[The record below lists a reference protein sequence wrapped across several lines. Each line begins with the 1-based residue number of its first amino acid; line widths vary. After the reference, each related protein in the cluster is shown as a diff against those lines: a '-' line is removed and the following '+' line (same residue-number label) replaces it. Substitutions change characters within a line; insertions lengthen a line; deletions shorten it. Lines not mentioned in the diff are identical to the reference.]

1 MRILLITLL
10 AFHLCFGDDGLSLD
24 DAIKKVKEHN
34 SEIVIAKFNERIK
47 TLEHQ
52 AALGANY
59 GSLDLSQAA
68 LRSNDALNI
77 FGYKLQ
83 SREATFADFGFADFV
98 KNPSDPNVLK
108 IKPNDLNHPAD
119 RNHFQTKVEY
129 TLPLYTGGKL
139 EQYGKITKALES
151 MSTLDLE
158 ALRLQKIYEIKKSF
172 YAISLLDT
180 YLYNLHLIAS
190 NTKKLEA
197 KTAAMMEEGYV
208 KKVDLLEVQ
217 NKYSD
222 VERLIAQAE
231 ANRTLLYHFI
241 SFLVDEEVTA
251 IKGHYDEVQDVS
263 ITDERIL
270 SDNLDIKKSEQGVE
284 ISKMNIALAQSAFL
298 PQVGAFANYG
308 SSDDKLMNDFS
319 KNDAYTVGLQIK
331 WNLFNGGSD
340 KNNVEKA
347 RVENLK
353 ASQQLVLAKKQIAL
367 YLKQLQT
374 QIKNDEYE
382 IKSLKNE
389 VDLAHVIYEN
399 YAGRY
404 EQKLVSIND
413 VLIKQSEELSKVL
426 RLKEVQNARNEK
438 IFELQ
443 KLASKEM

>member
-52 AALGANY
+52 AALGSNY
-59 GSLDLSQAA
+59 GSVELSQAA
-68 LRSNDALNI
+68 LRSNDALNV

-83 SREATFADFGFADFV
+83 SREATFADFGFKQFDWSNPNF
-98 KNPSDPNVLK
+98 NSQPSD
-108 IKPNDLNHPAD
+108 LNNPKD

-158 ALRLQKIYEIKKSF
+158 ALRLQKMYEIKKSF

-217 NKYSD
+217 NKHSD
-222 VERLIAQAE
+222 VARLIAQTE

-270 SDNLDIKKSEQGVE
+270 SDNLDIKKAEQGVE

-319 KNDAYTVGLQIK
+319 KNDAYTVGLQVK
-331 WNLFNGGSD
+331 LNVFNGGTD

-389 VDLAHVIYEN
+389 VELAHVIYEN

>member
-59 GSLDLSQAA
+59 GSLELSQAA
-68 LRSNDALNI
+68 LRSNDALNV

-83 SREATFADFGFADFV
+83 SREATFADFGFKQF
-98 KNPSDPNVLK
+98 NGSNYMFSPE
-108 IKPNDLNHPAD
+108 DLNNPKD

-180 YLYNLHLIAS
+180 YLYNLQLIAS

-217 NKYSD
+217 NKHSD

-231 ANRTLLYHFI
+231 ANRALLYHFI

-270 SDNLDIKKSEQGVE
+270 SDNLDIKKAEQGVE

-319 KNDAYTVGLQIK
+319 KNDAYTVGLQVK